1 MHFKLN
7 TYINLLKRKEHN
19 RANFISNMYIVHS
32 LKHWHIRHITQVIKA
47 GKKRRKSC
55 DNSMWQVEVITFKVT
70 FELKYIIYT

>member
-32 LKHWHIRHITQVIKA
+32 LKHWHIPHITQVIKA
-47 GKKRRKSC
+47 ENKEKKSC
-55 DNSMWQVEVITFKVT
+55 DNSMWRVEVITFKVT